1 MKKLVFY
8 VVWCASSLIAL
19 EPPLKKQ
26 KVSEQDFFEY
36 LPAEI
41 KEQVAVAFARSPQ
54 IEDGVSSLLTL
65 MQTNRSWNEFLNDVG
80 VTNTLIQI
88 ISQKYQVSSVVAA
101 AQLGTRGA
109 KSWLE
114 QRLQQHRF
122 ATTVM
127 LKSSLLYMLG
137 KGELQRG
144 FNRRAILWLLAHN
157 ALFDPEHVV
166 HLDNGNSAYI
176 TKQTGGEYILFI
188 FSRTGDEVAR
198 VSLPNTKNVKHLS
211 SRLAANS
218 QHIIVTIFSS
228 QSIASSYLASFK
240 LDGTVNESFGTQGIA
255 SLDIPLIHEEEIY
268 ELLAVTIEQ
277 SGTITLSCTDDID
290 QPISLFFAPNGAL
303 DNSTEEGSLSFSD
316 IDNRHEL
323 YADSFRSIKQQ
334 DYLICSGIERSRN
347 QLYINRTILNHDNP
361 TNFFI
366 VARSYIR
373 QSTVNEAEYALL
385 STPRAKVVVHASY
398 ESNKSHHEL
407 KLMSFN
413 SSNGET
419 HSAAFT
425 RWADRWTDS
434 TPLYQDL
441 SRANDLESSAQAI
454 DRWLKSDKAINA
466 MIKKDPSHLKWL
478 TADLVERDQLFPESM
493 PRSQQIRE
501 ALIYASIP
509 EAHDLLA
516 TISDQVAQETLRHT
530 IAYEIGAKKTIG
542 KLSRYHGAN
551 RVLMNRLIAKKK
563 PIGPNFDTDHAH
575 QIFLTT
581 DDGFGVQAFSSG
593 QSPISISDYSKA
605 HLIATFGANGV
616 VTVPKVSPGY
626 RATALYLDGRSQ
638 VITIAGSHNDSVV
651 TAQIDAST
659 GKITRGQTMFQIAD
673 TKLRIEGITSTHN
686 NMLLLW
692 GRTTFF
698 GKEYLILI
706 NVSAQGIYK
715 THELIPLDTL
725 LKE

>member
-1 MKKLVFY
+1 MKKLVLYAVLF
-8 VVWCASSLIAL
+8 ASSLIAL

-54 IEDGVSSLLTL
+54 IEDGVSSLLAL

-80 VTNTLIQI
+80 VTNTLVQI
-88 ISQKYQVSSVVAA
+88 IAQKYHVSTVVAA
-101 AQLGTRGA
+101 AQLSTRGA
-109 KSWLE
+109 ESWLE

-127 LKSSLLYMLG
+127 LKSSLLYLLSR
-137 KGELQRG
+137 GELQRG

-157 ALFDPEHVV
+157 ALFDPEHVI

-176 TKQTGGEYILFI
+176 TKQADREYVLFI

-198 VSLPNTKNVKHLS
+198 VSLPGTKNIQYLS
-211 SRLAANS
+211 SRIAANS

-228 QSIASSYLASFK
+228 ESIASSYLASFK
-240 LDGTVNESFGTQGIA
+240 LDGTVNESFGTHGIA

-268 ELLAVTIEQ
+268 ELLAVTVEPE
-277 SGTITLSCTDDID
+277 GTITLSCTDDID
-290 QPISLFFAPNGAL
+290 QPITLFFASNGTL
-303 DNSTEEGSLSFSD
+303 DNTTEEGSLAFSD

-323 YADSFRSIKQQ
+323 HADSFRSIKQQ
-334 DYLICSGIERSRN
+334 DYLISSGIDRSTN
-347 QLYINRTILNHDNP
+347 QLYISRTILNQDNP
-361 TNFFI
+361 TNFFM
-366 VARSYIR
+366 VARSNIR
-373 QSTVNEAEYALL
+373 ESTVSDAEYALL

-407 KLMSFN
+407 KLTSFN

-425 RWADRWTDS
+425 RWSGRWTDAS
-434 TPLYQDL
+434 ALYQDL
-441 SRANDLESSAQAI
+441 ARANDLESSAQAI
-454 DRWLKSDKAINA
+454 ERWLKSDKTVSA
-466 MIKKDPSHLKWL
+466 MIEKEPGHMNWL
-478 TADLVERDQLFPESM
+478 TSSLIERDQLFPESM
-493 PRSQQIRE
+493 PRSEHIRE
-501 ALIYASIP
+501 ALVYASVP
-509 EAHDLLA
+509 DANDLLA
-516 TISDQVAQETLRHT
+516 TIPDQAAQEVLRHT
-530 IAYEIGAKKTIG
+530 IAYETSAKKTNG
-542 KLSRYHGAN
+542 KSLRYHGAN

-575 QIFLTT
+575 HIFLTT
-581 DDGFGVQAFSSG
+581 DNGFGVRAFSSG
-593 QSPISISDYSKA
+593 ASPISISDYSKA
-605 HLIATFGANGV
+605 HPIATFGANGV
-616 VTVPKVSPGY
+616 VTVPKVAHGY
-626 RATALYLDGRSQ
+626 RSTALYLDGKSQ
-638 VITIAGSHNDSVV
+638 VITLAGAHNDSVLI
-651 TAQIDAST
+651 AQIDAST
-659 GKITRGQTMFQIAD
+659 GKVTRGPLMFQIAD
-673 TKLRIEGITSTHN
+673 TKPRIEGITSTHN
-686 NMLLLW
+686 NTLLLW